1 MHDSLDGVPQA
12 LPVFVPAE
20 EPVAG
25 VRAALAPLGAAT
37 DDFFWGIWRMLRGIR
52 LWPNDT
58 GDFHFSSSKQKGRDK
73 PKFVPVLLIILSQDL
88 VPGFVPPYLV
98 GWKRGTRSLSWLS
111 VWPLVACHL
120 TPGHSSANSLWHGT
134 VLSVPL
140 GRIIARW
147 RSGRSG
153 RRSPLWRLGN
163 SARRN
168 DHG

>member
-1 MHDSLDGVPQA
+1 MFHIRWAVQMHDSLDGVPQA

-58 GDFHFSSSKQKGRDK
+58 GDFHFSSSKQKSRDK
-73 PKFVPVLLIILSQDL
+73 LQFVPASLSIIISSQGL
-88 VPGFVPPYLV
+88 VPEFVPTCLAD
-98 GWKRGTRSLSWLS
+98 WERCIRSLSWPS

-120 TPGHSSANSLWHGT
+120 TPGHSSAGSSWHGIF
-134 VLSVPL
+134 LSVPQ
-140 GRIIARW
+140 R
-147 RSGRSG
+147 
-153 RRSPLWRLGN
+153 
-163 SARRN
+163 
-168 DHG
+168 